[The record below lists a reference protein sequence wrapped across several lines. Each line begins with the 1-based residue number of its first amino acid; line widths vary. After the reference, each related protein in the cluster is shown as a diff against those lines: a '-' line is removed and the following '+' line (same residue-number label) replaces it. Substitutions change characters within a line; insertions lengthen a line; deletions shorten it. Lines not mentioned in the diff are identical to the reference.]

1 VPVTEVARRAGNGV
15 AVVLARYAN
24 CIDGDEAIM
33 NERISQALRG
43 AHDTLDEAPT
53 EEDGAE
59 PVAHPWH
66 AEDESPGDTD
76 KTAGGG
82 LA

>member
-1 VPVTEVARRAGNGV
+1 MWRGV
-15 AVVLARYAN
+15 AATGSPWCLTRYED

-33 NERISQALRG
+33 NERMSEALRG
-43 AHDTLDEAPT
+43 AHDTLDGAPT

-66 AEDESPGDTD
+66 AEDETEGDTD
-76 KTAGGG
+76 ETAGGG